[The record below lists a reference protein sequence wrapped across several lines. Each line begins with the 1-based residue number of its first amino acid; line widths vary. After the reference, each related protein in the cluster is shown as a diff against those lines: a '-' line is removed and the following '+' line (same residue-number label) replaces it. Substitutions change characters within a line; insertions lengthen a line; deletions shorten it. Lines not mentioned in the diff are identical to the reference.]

1 MGVLAKGIGIFV
13 VIVIIAIAV
22 GWKGEPQNEQLSDN
36 IIQVLPKGKKVELI
50 RSGWYQNEGDNAEWY
65 LVSYDNHEGWIYA
78 ALSHLD

>member
-36 IIQVLPKGKKVELI
+36 IIQVAIANIPP
-50 RSGWYQNEGDNAEWY
+50 
-65 LVSYDNHEGWIYA
+65 YA
-78 ALSHLD
+78 DK